1 MHWRRLK
8 EKTHQLDSHAA
19 DQSQKIRPENCIF
32 QNHEFLLLKKN
43 SIAEHFL
50 PFTRKPKSLTLLCGH
65 VIFSQNLSIFQKF
78 IHFSEIFHFF
88 GIFQFF
94 RIFQSFIWVSEFQQ
108 GGIFKKRNN

>member
-78 IHFSEIFHFF
+78 FIFSEFF
-88 GIFQFF
+88 NFLEFF
-94 RIFQSFIWVSEFQQ
+94 RVLF
-108 GGIFKKRNN
+108 G